1 MIKKEIQ
8 LSKEFKAQASK
19 AILAILFFGFTYLL
33 IVLLAIALTALC
45 IIGALLMVSYHP
57 SLITLGLG
65 LGLASIGIMNL
76 IFVLKF
82 IFSSNKL
89 DRSHL
94 VQIDETQEPQ
104 LFKMIAEIVNEVGTA
119 FPKKVYLSSDVN
131 ASVFYDSTFWSMFLP
146 VKKNLQIGLGLVNCI
161 TKEELKAILSHEFGH
176 FSQRTMKVGS
186 YVHNVNQMI
195 FNMLY
200 DNEKYDKL
208 TEKWAN
214 TSGYFVLFFLAV
226 IWINKGIKWI
236 LQKQYEVV
244 NKSYLALSREMEFHA
259 DEIAASVTG
268 FQPLKQSLL
277 RMSLADNSFN
287 IVLNFYDRKIVE
299 NFKSPNIYENHT
311 AIIHLMAEENDLTII
326 TDLPTI
332 TIEEQ
337 SKYDKSKLVITDQW
351 SSHPTTQE
359 RITRLEQTGFVSEC
373 EQDALANTVFVDII
387 KLQERFSDK
396 IFENI
401 QYPGEVKNITAEE
414 FLIEYKKEIA
424 VDSFSKIFNG
434 YYDNKNPL
442 FFELNSMETIDED
455 RSLSKFF
462 SDEKVDLVYTEIA
475 LTNDIATLGN
485 ISTKLIDI
493 RTFDYDG
500 KKYNSRDSD
509 KLILDLQN
517 QQEILKKE
525 IAINDLHIYQ
535 HFLALENTKQKPTK
549 LQELYEVFFEYDT
562 IFESKIEIYN
572 SMITDL
578 EFVNLVT
585 PIEQIQKNF
594 KKLAKSE
601 EIMRGAIIEIIKD
614 EIFSDEITTEMKNN
628 FEIYTSN
635 KLEYIGDKE
644 YFNENLSVLF
654 PALNDYAFLLTRKY
668 FLLKRAIVRY
678 QESLLESKHLSN
690 SDLITFNTITESVPL

>member
-19 AILAILFFGFTYLL
+19 AILAIVFFGFTYLL

-45 IIGALLMVSYHP
+45 IIGALFMVSYHP

-214 TSGYFVLFFLAV
+214 TSGYFVLFFFAV

-311 AIIHLMAEENDLTII
+311 AIIHLMAEENDLPIV

-373 EQDALANTVFVDII
+373 EQDALANTVFIDII
-387 KLQERFSDK
+387 KMQERFSDK

-401 QYPGEVKNITAEE
+401 QYPGDVKDITNKE

-424 VDSFSKIFNG
+424 VDSFLKIFNG

-525 IAINDLHIYQ
+525 IAINDLNIYQ

-549 LQELYEVFFEYDT
+549 LQELYEEFFEYDT

-578 EFVNLVT
+578 EFINLVT

-594 KKLAKSE
+594 KTLAKLE

-614 EIFSDEITTEMKNN
+614 EIFSDEITTEMKDN

>member
-214 TSGYFVLFFLAV
+214 TSGYFVLFFFAV

-244 NKSYLALSREMEFHA
+244 NKSY
-259 DEIAASVTG
+259 
-268 FQPLKQSLL
+268 
-277 RMSLADNSFN
+277 
-287 IVLNFYDRKIVE
+287 
-299 NFKSPNIYENHT
+299 
-311 AIIHLMAEENDLTII
+311 
-326 TDLPTI
+326 
-332 TIEEQ
+332 
-337 SKYDKSKLVITDQW
+337 
-351 SSHPTTQE
+351 
-359 RITRLEQTGFVSEC
+359 
-373 EQDALANTVFVDII
+373 
-387 KLQERFSDK
+387 
-396 IFENI
+396 
-401 QYPGEVKNITAEE
+401 
-414 FLIEYKKEIA
+414 
-424 VDSFSKIFNG
+424 
-434 YYDNKNPL
+434 
-442 FFELNSMETIDED
+442 
-455 RSLSKFF
+455 
-462 SDEKVDLVYTEIA
+462 
-475 LTNDIATLGN
+475 
-485 ISTKLIDI
+485 
-493 RTFDYDG
+493 
-500 KKYNSRDSD
+500 
-509 KLILDLQN
+509 
-517 QQEILKKE
+517 
-525 IAINDLHIYQ
+525 
-535 HFLALENTKQKPTK
+535 
-549 LQELYEVFFEYDT
+549 
-562 IFESKIEIYN
+562 
-572 SMITDL
+572 
-578 EFVNLVT
+578 
-585 PIEQIQKNF
+585 
-594 KKLAKSE
+594 
-601 EIMRGAIIEIIKD
+601 
-614 EIFSDEITTEMKNN
+614 
-628 FEIYTSN
+628 
-635 KLEYIGDKE
+635 
-644 YFNENLSVLF
+644 
-654 PALNDYAFLLTRKY
+654 
-668 FLLKRAIVRY
+668 
-678 QESLLESKHLSN
+678 
-690 SDLITFNTITESVPL
+690 